1 MNATMHDHLSQ
12 IFQAAVDRV
21 DPYAMIR
28 SQVSLDGSEL
38 SIDTETVHEDIDL
51 DTFDEVVILGAGK
64 AGAPMARALEDILG
78 DRIARG
84 TVVVKAGHLDAL
96 TKVELLEASHPIPDH
111 RSVAAGKLILD
122 EAERGAEGTLFLIV
136 VSGGGSALL
145 ESPRECSIDGEPVGI
160 TLEDMQRTTSILL
173 ANGVAIHEINA
184 VRKHLSGIKGGQLA
198 KALYPAHSISL
209 ILSDVVG
216 DQLDAIAS
224 GLTVPDPT
232 TYATALDI
240 VESYGIARELPKP
253 VMRILTAGAEGL
265 LEETPKPGDPVFKP
279 VQNVL
284 VGTNYQALLA
294 AENTAESLGYNTAI
308 ITSQLVGE
316 ARNAANFISAVAGE
330 VRRHETPLRT
340 PACLL
345 FGGETTVTL
354 RGDGLGGR
362 NQEMALAIL
371 EEMATAP
378 EALRDVAVLCA
389 STDGTDGPTD
399 AAGAFASPGILQ
411 QADAKA
417 LHPRE
422 YLHRNDSYRFFDSL
436 GHLLKTGPTNTN
448 VCDIQIV
455 LVPAES

>member
-1 MNATMHDHLSQ
+1 MKGKMRDHLTK

-28 SQVSLDGSEL
+28 SQVTLYGSVL
-38 SIDTETVHEDIDL
+38 SIETETVHENIDL
-51 DTFDEVVILGAGK
+51 DTFEEIIVLGAGK

-78 DRIARG
+78 DRITRG
-84 TVVVKAGHLDAL
+84 TVVVKSGHLDTL
-96 TKVELLEASHPIPDH
+96 RTVELLEASHPVPDH
-111 RSVAAGKLILD
+111 RSVAAGKHILD
-122 EAERGAEGTLFLIV
+122 EAVRGGEGTLFLIV
-136 VSGGGSALL
+136 VSGGGSALI
-145 ESPRECSIDGEPVGI
+145 ESPRQCSIDGTPVEI
-160 TLEDMQRTTSILL
+160 TLEDIQLTTSILL
-173 ANGVAIHEINA
+173 ASGAAIHEINA
-184 VRKHLSGIKGGQLA
+184 VRKHLSDIKGGQLA
-198 KALYPAHSISL
+198 RALHPAHSISL

-216 DQLDAIAS
+216 DRLDAIAS
-224 GLTVPDPT
+224 GLTVGDPT
-232 TYATALDI
+232 TFSTALGH
-240 VESYGIARELPKP
+240 VVSYGIASKLPKP

-265 LEETPKPGDPVFKP
+265 LEETPKPGDPVFRS

-294 AENTAESLGYNTAI
+294 AENTADSLGYNTAI

-316 ARNAANFISAVAGE
+316 ARNAARFITAVAGE

-362 NQEMALAIL
+362 NQEMALTIL
-371 EEMATAP
+371 DEMRAAP
-378 EALRDVAVLCA
+378 EDLRDVSVLCA

-399 AAGAFASPGILQ
+399 AAGAFVSPELI
-411 QADAKA
+411 ATTDAKA
-417 LHPRE
+417 LDPRD
-422 YLHRNDSYRFFDSL
+422 YLRRNDSYRFFDAV
-436 GHLLKTGPTNTN
+436 GGLLKTGPTNTN

-455 LVPAES
+455 LVPAE

>member
-1 MNATMHDHLSQ
+1 MNATMQNHLTQ
-12 IFQAAVDRV
+12 IFRAAVDRV
-21 DPYAMIR
+21 DPYEMIR
-28 SQVSLDGSEL
+28 SQVSLEDSVL
-38 SIDTETVHEDIDL
+38 NIDTETVHENIDL
-51 DTFDEVVILGAGK
+51 DTFEEIVVLGAGK
-64 AGAPMARALEDILG
+64 AGAPMAKALEDILG

-84 TVVVKAGHLDAL
+84 FVVVKAGHLDTL
-96 TKVELLEASHPIPDH
+96 RTVELLEASHPVPDH
-111 RSVAAGKLILD
+111 RSVAAGKRILD
-122 EAERGAEGTLFLIV
+122 EANRGTEGTLFLIV

-145 ESPRECSIDGEPVGI
+145 ESPRQCSIDGEPVGI
-160 TLEDMQRTTSILL
+160 TLEEMQRTTSVLL
-173 ANGVAIHEINA
+173 ASGVAIHEINA
-184 VRKHLSGIKGGQLA
+184 IRKHLSGIKGGELA

-232 TYATALDI
+232 TYATALGH
-240 VESYGIARELPKP
+240 VESYGIARDLPKS

-294 AENTAESLGYNTAI
+294 AENTADSLGYNTAI

-362 NQEMALAIL
+362 NQEMALAML
-371 EEMATAP
+371 EEMAAAP
-378 EALRDVAVLCA
+378 EALRDVSVLCA

-399 AAGAFASPGILQ
+399 AAGAFASLEILQ
-411 QADAKA
+411 AADAKA
-417 LHPRE
+417 LDTGE
-422 YLHRNDSYRFFDSL
+422 YLRRNDSYHFYESL
-436 GHLLKTGPTNTN
+436 GRLFKSGPTNTN

>member
-1 MNATMHDHLSQ
+1 MKKTVQDHLTE
-12 IFQAAVDRV
+12 IFKASVDRV

-28 SQVSLDGSEL
+28 SQVSLDESVLNIE
-38 SIDTETVHEDIDL
+38 TESVHENIDL
-51 DTFDEVVILGAGK
+51 DKFDEIVILGAGK

-78 DRIARG
+78 DRITRG
-84 TVVVKAGHLDAL
+84 VVVVKSGHLDKL
-96 TKVELLEASHPIPDH
+96 HRVELLEASHPVPDH
-111 RSVAAGKLILD
+111 RSVAAGKRILD
-122 EAERGAEGTLFLIV
+122 EARRGGEGTLFLIV

-145 ESPRECSIDGEPVGI
+145 ESPRRSSIDGKPVEI
-160 TLEDMQRTTSILL
+160 TLEDIQHTTSILL
-173 ANGVAIHEINA
+173 ASGAAIQEINA
-184 VRKHLSGIKGGQLA
+184 VRKHLSEIKGGQLA
-198 KALYPAHSISL
+198 KALHPAHSISL
-209 ILSDVVG
+209 VLSDVVG
-216 DQLDAIAS
+216 DGLDAIAS

-232 TYATALDI
+232 TFSTALGH
-240 VESYGIARELPKP
+240 VEAYGIASQLPKP

-265 LEETPKPGDPVFKP
+265 LEETPKPGDPVFKSI
-279 VQNVL
+279 QNVL

-294 AENTAESLGYNTAI
+294 AENMAESLGYNTAI

-316 ARNAANFISAVAGE
+316 ARNAAGFITAIASE

-371 EEMATAP
+371 AEMTTAG
-378 EALRDVAVLCA
+378 ERLRDVSVLCA

-399 AAGAFASPGILQ
+399 AAGAFATTELV
-411 QADAKA
+411 ATTAAKS
-417 LHPRE
+417 LDPKD
-422 YLHRNDSYRFFDSL
+422 YLRRNDSYRFFDAI
-436 GHLLKTGPTNTN
+436 GGLLKTGPTNTN

-455 LVPAES
+455 LVPAD

>member
-1 MNATMHDHLSQ
+1 M
-12 IFQAAVDRV
+12 
-21 DPYAMIR
+21 
-28 SQVSLDGSEL
+28 
-38 SIDTETVHEDIDL
+38 
-51 DTFDEVVILGAGK
+51 
-64 AGAPMARALEDILG
+64 
-78 DRIARG
+78 
-84 TVVVKAGHLDAL
+84 
-96 TKVELLEASHPIPDH
+96 
-111 RSVAAGKLILD
+111 
-122 EAERGAEGTLFLIV
+122 
-136 VSGGGSALL
+136 
-145 ESPRECSIDGEPVGI
+145 
-160 TLEDMQRTTSILL
+160 
-173 ANGVAIHEINA
+173 
-184 VRKHLSGIKGGQLA
+184 
-198 KALYPAHSISL
+198 
-209 ILSDVVG
+209 VG

-232 TYATALDI
+232 TYAIALGH
-240 VESYGIARELPKP
+240 VESYGIARKLPKP

-294 AENTAESLGYNTAI
+294 AENAAEALGYNAAI

-330 VRRHETPLRT
+330 VRRHETPART

-378 EALRDVAVLCA
+378 ETLRDVSVLCA
-389 STDGTDGPTD
+389 STDGSDGPTD
-399 AAGAFASPGILQ
+399 AAGAFASLEILQ
-411 QADAKA
+411 LADAKA
-417 LHPRE
+417 IDPRD
-422 YLHRNDSYRFFDSL
+422 YLRRNDSYRFFDSI
-436 GHLLKTGPTNTN
+436 GHLFKTGPTNTN
-448 VCDIQIV
+448 VCDIQIA